1 MPQTGLLCS
10 ITATDL
16 TVVNPACQ
24 GGCNTVNQ
32 TVCQHIRNSTDVT
45 CQITYCYA
53 IPLFNGSALTPTL
66 VIVGD
71 IAFSVAAGTMA
82 YVTLT
87 GNCSGPVYATHQVAQ
102 FMQNNL
108 PDSTNP
114 IEPDPRPVPSIV
126 HYYPADY
133 GAISYQNPARELARQ
148 GYVAFLNYNAAGNTI
163 YDPPDIQPYVF
174 GNFSKLVFTPS
185 RCPDAELGAIPYTWT
200 TPITV
205 EMMVRAAATFAGL
218 NVTNSQCDPANWL
231 STCNTLLGG
240 NQLCSFF
247 PSYYS
252 YASLRDFTILPS
264 MWRDLITF
272 SSTYAKEYDKC
283 GVPRGCMGVGP

>member
-1 MPQTGLLCS
+1 
-10 ITATDL
+10 
-16 TVVNPACQ
+16 
-24 GGCNTVNQ
+24 
-32 TVCQHIRNSTDVT
+32 VT

-53 IPLFNGSALTPTL
+53 IPLYNSTVLAAPTL
-66 VIVGD
+66 VLNN
-71 IAFSVAAGTMA
+71 IAIANPAGKIS

-87 GNCSGPVYATHQVAQ
+87 GNCSGPVYVTHQVSQ

-133 GAISYQNPARELARQ
+133 GSISYQNPARELVRQ
-148 GYVAFLNYNAAGNTI
+148 GYVAFLNIESAGDGNFA
-163 YDPPDIQPYVF
+163 PSDIQPYVY
-174 GNFSKLVFTPS
+174 GNFTRLKFTPS
-185 RCPDAELGAIPYTWT
+185 RCPDAELAAIPYTWT
-200 TPITV
+200 TAITV
-205 EMMVRAAATFAGL
+205 SGMLTATATFAGL
-218 NVTNSQCDPANWL
+218 NVTDSQCDPGNWL

-252 YASLRDFTILPS
+252 YASLRNFSILPS

-272 SSTYAKEYDKC
+272 STTYAKEYDKC